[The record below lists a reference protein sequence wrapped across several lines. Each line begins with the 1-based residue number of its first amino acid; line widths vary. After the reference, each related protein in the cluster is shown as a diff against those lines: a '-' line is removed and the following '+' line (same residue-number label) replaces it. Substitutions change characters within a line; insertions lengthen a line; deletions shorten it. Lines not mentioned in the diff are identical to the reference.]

1 MWRSWIAANASVT
14 VRRSPCSSS
23 VCRSPAASVVS
34 SSAASASS
42 WFTATSTA
50 ASASTAARYLSL
62 NTAQQS
68 TLFRCKTIPQVH
80 LARWCSSVLCSGHPK
95 TSAFCIDSFD
105 KGLQTA
111 LPTTMT
117 TFVNVLWWFIQDK
130 LDKKQGYV
138 KNDA

>member
-62 NTAQQS
+62 RYSNNTARLS
-68 TLFRCKTIPQVH
+68 TLFRCNTIPQVH

-95 TSAFCIDSFD
+95 TSAFFIDSFD

-117 TFVNVLWWFIQDK
+117 TLFFQCAVVV
-130 LDKKQGYV
+130 YPR
-138 KNDA
+138 